1 MFDLYLPS
9 KHGLSAGLFLSL
21 CVPVFFIILKLLS
34 RRREEHR
41 LEATFSSQHQCQ
53 PPAVLQGKWPLSLDL
68 LVKCIKADN
77 AGQILRFFISIL
89 EDTGYTHAQY
99 LFGLRSI
106 NTVDPENIEVLLST
120 QFKDFTLGARE
131 QNFRP
136 LLGHGI
142 FTQNGAEWKQSRD
155 LLRPVFNH
163 QRTEYFTHI
172 KHAVD
177 NLLARVT
184 EPTKEG
190 FVDLQPLFFLLTLDV
205 TTAAVLG
212 ASTNS
217 LQDQG
222 GKLGLAFANAFDTG
236 QHYLAVRGRLGDLY
250 WLFGGKK
257 FRAACDFVHSFVD
270 NIVREA
276 LEKKGILE
284 PSGLEDEREDY
295 LFIDALIARTR
306 DPVIIRDQLVNVLLA
321 GRDTT
326 ACLLSWT
333 FRLLAQHPTVQHRL
347 RAECLALPSYKAGT
361 VPTKEELKN
370 MRYLANVIHEVLR
383 LYPSVPI
390 NMRQATK
397 STVLPVGGGPTRSS
411 PILVRKGEAVCY
423 SVYAMH
429 RRKDLYGDDADHFR
443 PDRWEPSSGR
453 SPDLRNIG
461 WGYLPFNGG
470 PRVCLGQEF
479 AFLEAAYTIVR
490 LLQTFGDIRVG
501 EEETVDQR
509 DHPRHTVTL
518 VVASANGC
526 KVRLDGNGGSKQ

>member
-1 MFDLYLPS
+1 M
-9 KHGLSAGLFLSL
+9 
-21 CVPVFFIILKLLS
+21 
-34 RRREEHR
+34 
-41 LEATFSSQHQCQ
+41 
-53 PPAVLQGKWPLSLDL
+53 
-68 LVKCIKADN
+68 
-77 AGQILRFFISIL
+77 
-89 EDTGYTHAQY
+89 
-99 LFGLRSI
+99 
-106 NTVDPENIEVLLST
+106 
-120 QFKDFTLGARE
+120 GARE

-142 FTQNGAEWKQSRD
+142 FTQNGTEWKQSRD

-217 LQDQG
+217 LRDQG

-257 FRAACDFVHSFVD
+257 FRAACDFVHNFVD

-284 PSGLEDEREDY
+284 PSVLDDEKEDY

-333 FRLLAQHPTVQHRL
+333 L
-347 RAECLALPSYKAGT
+347 
-361 VPTKEELKN
+361 
-370 MRYLANVIHEVLR
+370 
-383 LYPSVPI
+383 
-390 NMRQATK
+390 
-397 STVLPVGGGPTRSS
+397 
-411 PILVRKGEAVCY
+411 
-423 SVYAMH
+423 
-429 RRKDLYGDDADHFR
+429 
-443 PDRWEPSSGR
+443 
-453 SPDLRNIG
+453 
-461 WGYLPFNGG
+461 
-470 PRVCLGQEF
+470 
-479 AFLEAAYTIVR
+479 
-490 LLQTFGDIRVG
+490 
-501 EEETVDQR
+501 
-509 DHPRHTVTL
+509 
-518 VVASANGC
+518 
-526 KVRLDGNGGSKQ
+526 